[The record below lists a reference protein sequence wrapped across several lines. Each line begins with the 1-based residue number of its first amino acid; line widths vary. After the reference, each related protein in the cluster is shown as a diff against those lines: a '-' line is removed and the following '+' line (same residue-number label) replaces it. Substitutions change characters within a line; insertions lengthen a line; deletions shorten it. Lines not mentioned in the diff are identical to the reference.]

1 MRRTRKVDAL
11 MHKLLIEKR
20 MDGFSV
26 VELRDASLPYVDQ
39 SCDLVELR
47 LRLYRQLLRFERN
60 NWLRVEGSRTNKR
73 YFQTESL
80 HANEFVPKPA
90 SVEVIE
96 AKSPTWSV
104 LASERNESRGELEI
118 ALGEVGEYQ
127 LLIQR
132 FPELEPKLAL
142 LLNQARERSAQLL
155 GKVNVLTTVLD
166 TIAREQK
173 AC

>member
-1 MRRTRKVDAL
+1 MRRSRKIDAL

-26 VELRDASLPYVDQ
+26 VELRDASLPYVEQ
-39 SCDLVELR
+39 TCDLANLR

-60 NWLRVEGSRTNKR
+60 NWLRVEGSRANKR
-73 YFQTESL
+73 YFQTELL
-80 HANEFVPKPA
+80 HVYEFAPKPT

-96 AKSPTWSV
+96 AEVLTWSV

-127 LLIQR
+127 SLIQR

-155 GKVNVLTTVLD
+155 GKVNVLTTVHD
-166 TIAREQK
+166 TIASEQK